1 VRWVGNVANGQDDR
15 RQTLTKI
22 EFVEGGTMGPVGGNW
37 LMIVELRLLIVEVKS
52 WRSGG
57 ATSKIKIQHSSIVNQ
72 LL

>member
-1 VRWVGNVANGQDDR
+1 
-15 RQTLTKI
+15 
-22 EFVEGGTMGPVGGNW
+22 
-37 LMIVELRLLIVEVKS
+37 MIVELRLMSPAGLTLRAACGRLSRSARLLIVEVKS